1 MLLCN
6 GSLHKNPVPSCKTE
20 KNIVKYCRNICLG
33 REYGV
38 KKITQMFPRV
48 GTSTIMNTLDK
59 HHISIEEPE
68 KTTFSDVNLV
78 TGPNG
83 AGKTRLLNALLELY
97 QKVQDVEIL
106 YG

>member
-1 MLLCN
+1 M
-6 GSLHKNPVPSCKTE
+6 
-20 KNIVKYCRNICLG
+20 
-33 REYGV
+33 

-106 YG
+106 YGYFPALATVATGRKTGRRTTLGIHTSGVPKHK